1 MGIVSAK
8 GYDEGFVVLTGGL
21 QFLEVRGWKGGRV
34 AAMAASGMSSQPLL
48 FFLQEQVLIAVGMTE
63 PPHAWTI
70 VPPEQSTS
78 GHTEI
83 LVSTGTTMITLDALD
98 RIDQVSLSGTTTS
111 LEPTKM

>member
-8 GYDEGFVVLTGGL
+8 GYDE
-21 QFLEVRGWKGGRV
+21 GWKGGRV

-83 LVSTGTTMITLDALD
+83 LVSTGPTMITLDALD